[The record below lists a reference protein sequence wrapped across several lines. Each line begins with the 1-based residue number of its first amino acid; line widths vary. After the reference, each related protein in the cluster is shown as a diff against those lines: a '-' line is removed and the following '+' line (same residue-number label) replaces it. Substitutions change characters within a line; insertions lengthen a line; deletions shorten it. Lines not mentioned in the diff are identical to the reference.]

1 MCFASFRARISF
13 FHFSSRT
20 PFDRGLDDLY
30 PTWSCAHW
38 LAVHRCDVELRK
50 ARSKKDSRTRWRG
63 SSRVEEFELET
74 LTALVQQSPSF
85 RRRPCS
91 PTSAGGADAGAEQW
105 YLTIA
110 KLMRGRNSN
119 PHKRTASEPR
129 GPCLARRRAGTGRNK
144 PISSELPG

>member
-63 SSRVEEFELET
+63 SSRVEELELET
-74 LTALVQQSPSF
+74 LTALVQQSPFS
-85 RRRPCS
+85 RRRLS
-91 PTSAGGADAGAEQW
+91 
-105 YLTIA
+105 
-110 KLMRGRNSN
+110 
-119 PHKRTASEPR
+119 SEP
-129 GPCLARRRAGTGRNK
+129 GASWRRRWNGAVVPDNCETDARTQLRIHTHNTMRTFGPPVRRQPAPRAAPQTD
-144 PISSELPG
+144 SSS